1 MLPWE
6 NSWRSLQKDKQPYK
20 ENEMGSEASGVVGQL
35 NSTLGL
41 VKAKLPVK
49 ASGVWMGKATGKNGW
64 KLKL

>member
-20 ENEMGSEASGVVGQL
+20 ENEMGNEASGVVGQL
-35 NSTLGL
+35 NSTIGL

-49 ASGVWMGKATGKNGW
+49 AS
-64 KLKL
+64 